1 MARPSVIPGIKARL
15 EAWLDEREAA
25 YLSQPEDIAFH
36 LALMHSGWNL
46 RDELGY
52 FADLREKYLAMPDVQ
67 EMFALCEDT
76 GEPVTSEIEEALA

>member
-1 MARPSVIPGIKARL
+1 MAGAM
-15 EAWLDEREAA
+15 E
-25 YLSQPEDIAFH
+25 
-36 LALMHSGWNL
+36 NL

-76 GEPVTSEIEEALA
+76 GEPAMAEIEEALA